1 VFIIL
6 KQRIDTIKV
15 ETDVSIHNEE
25 DVIGIETDA
34 VCVPQGCEPEVSHI
48 VRWFCGG
55 GCWSV
60 LLCVV
65 LHIWNC

>member
-25 DVIGIETDA
+25 DVIGMGTDE
-34 VCVPQGCEPEVSHI
+34 VCVPQECEPEVSYI
-48 VRWFCGG
+48 LR
-55 GCWSV
+55 
-60 LLCVV
+60 
-65 LHIWNC
+65 